1 MKNYLITSPAYR
13 ANGYN
18 GTYYSIAFCNEDGDF
33 ISIEGDHSMLYP
45 KYRNIKDIVGL
56 EFSDEDR
63 YITIKEVEV
72 DIDVY
77 REWEK
82 ERKKY
87 IAIDKEWDEGRM
99 KLTNNNVYE
108 FMYTDKGK
116 EKKDNIARYEEWIK
130 ANPRP
135 KEVEYYGFLD
145 CIL

>member
-1 MKNYLITSPAYR
+1 
-13 ANGYN
+13 
-18 GTYYSIAFCNEDGDF
+18 
-33 ISIEGDHSMLYP
+33 MLYP